1 MNILIINASPKNK
14 GNISQMLG
22 VMADEAV
29 AIGATVQ
36 QVSIAGLTV
45 RPCTGCMRCRT
56 TNQCALPVDD
66 AQRVLEMIKW
76 CDALVVG
83 APCYWGNIPGVL
95 KVVFDRIV
103 YGMMGE
109 SPRGLPRPLH
119 KGKRAVV
126 VTASTTPW
134 PFNIL
139 FHQTSGVVRAL
150 KEILG
155 YSGFKMAATVQKGGT
170 KAPAGKGLTDRE
182 TRLCRKI
189 MHKL

>member
-36 QVSIAGLTV
+36 QVRIADLTV

-56 TNQCALPVDD
+56 ANQCALPVDD

-76 CDALVVG
+76 CDAMVVG
-83 APCYWGNIPGVL
+83 APCYWGNMPGVL

-134 PFNIL
+134 PFNLL

-155 YSGFKMAATVQKGGT
+155 YSGFRMVATVQKGGT
-170 KAPAGKGLTDRE
+170 KASAGKGLAGRE
-182 TRLCRKI
+182 IRRCRKI

>member
-36 QVSIAGLTV
+36 QVRIADLTV

-56 TNQCALPVDD
+56 ANQCALPVDD

-76 CDALVVG
+76 CDAMVVG
-83 APCYWGNIPGVL
+83 APCYWGNMPGVL

-109 SPRGLPRPLH
+109 SPRGCHAPCI
-119 KGKRAVV
+119 RASGQWWLQLRQRHGHSTCCFTRQVV
-126 VTASTTPW
+126 W
-134 PFNIL
+134 C
-139 FHQTSGVVRAL
+139 
-150 KEILG
+150 
-155 YSGFKMAATVQKGGT
+155 
-170 KAPAGKGLTDRE
+170 AP
-182 TRLCRKI
+182 
-189 MHKL
+189 